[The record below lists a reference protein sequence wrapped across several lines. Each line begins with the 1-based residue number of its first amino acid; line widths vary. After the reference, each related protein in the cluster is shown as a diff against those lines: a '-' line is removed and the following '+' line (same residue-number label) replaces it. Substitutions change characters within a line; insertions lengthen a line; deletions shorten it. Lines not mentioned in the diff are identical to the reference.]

1 MRAKLLLTTISVLSL
16 GIFIQAQKANA
27 DDSYVNLSVL
37 DNLEGTTSSGAYVS
51 KPLFPIIS
59 AEKST
64 PTPKKAK
71 PKKKTA
77 VSKKSETK
85 IEVPAKK
92 AVTVTLPQTAEKQEM
107 AKPVEPKQMAPAENE
122 PAQVTQPAQV
132 SQPVTLPKDTPFKV
146 QEQNNVAEKTSPA
159 PSTPVVTEELPNV
172 NIVQTSTIEGKQQE
186 SLSQE
191 SQSALPAA
199 TSTPAPK
206 VESLLKEEATEP
218 EVQPK
223 LLVNTAQEK
232 AQDAEQ
238 EAMGTIYFAEDAD
251 ELTEENKA
259 QIDAIIATFADPN
272 KNKIGIYPYN
282 LENGEDSF
290 RKKRTALNRAIATRS
305 YLLSKGYKNYSIKL
319 VNLTEANGK
328 ENSVLIEEL
337 K

>member
-64 PTPKKAK
+64 PAPKKAK
-71 PKKKTA
+71 PKKKAA

-122 PAQVTQPAQV
+122 PAQVTQPA
-132 SQPVTLPKDTPFKV
+132 TLPKDTPFKV

-172 NIVQTSTIEGKQQE
+172 NMVQTSTIEGKQQE

-232 AQDAEQ
+232 AQDVEQ